1 MVASLGRWL
10 ACQKNA
16 ITGGDTV
23 GGADMADRLS
33 DHWAMSFVDQK
44 MRSGAQQA
52 ADT

>member
-1 MVASLGRWL
+1 MVASLGWWL

-16 ITGGDTV
+16 TTEGDTV

-33 DHWAMSFVDQK
+33 DHWAMSIVDQK